1 MMGALAATTLVLAAD
16 AAPAAAAA
24 AIDPLKRCYVSA
36 GEEEQRR
43 ETVAVRGTGFTA
55 NSFVDI
61 AVDGVVQAS
70 GFADPVGDLK
80 ADVKAPHQPRGQR
93 RFTVTVAE
101 RGNPANVAT
110 ATTNVSALTVSLR
123 PRRASPSRRVRFRGR
138 GFTGSGT
145 IYAHYLFG
153 GRERRS
159 VRVARPHGDCGT
171 FAVRRRQI
179 PIRRP
184 RTGDWTLQVDQRRE
198 YSDAPGTNWVR
209 LLIRVRQ
216 FFRPV

>member
-110 ATTNVSALTVSLR
+110 ATTN
-123 PRRASPSRRVRFRGR
+123 
-138 GFTGSGT
+138 GT